1 MQSLKFKLFKISENG
16 EELIIA
22 AVSRQDQGIFSCMAG
37 NAVGSMT
44 AEANLQVQFSQIDAI
59 DRYLSQQK
67 LETIVNEASQ
77 NVDRFL
83 IRQFHIIQFFFNFK

>member
-1 MQSLKFKLFKISENG
+1 
-16 EELIIA
+16 
-22 AVSRQDQGIFSCMAG
+22 
-37 NAVGSMT
+37 MT

-83 IRQFHIIQFFFNFK
+83 IRQFHIIQFFYNFK